1 MNKRYKQQPAPAKGF
16 TIIEVVLVLA
26 IAGLIFLMVFIA
38 LPALQ
43 RGQRDAQRKQD
54 LSRISVQMTN
64 YLSSSRGAIPTT
76 DAQLTNFIKNYLRRD
91 SDKANTSLTSHQSG
105 DDYKDPDGNNYTMGW
120 NTLPTADSNGVAV
133 IGYYPSKLCDANS
146 GNGDGVSTTQT
157 APRDYAF
164 TIKLESQGIP
174 YCLDNKS

>member
-1 MNKRYKQQPAPAKGF
+1 MNTRYKQQETPTKGF

-64 YLSSSRGAIPTT
+64 YLSSSRGAIPAS
-76 DAQLTNFIKNYLRRD
+76 DAQLVTFIQNYLRRD
-91 SDKANTSLTSHQSG
+91 SDKTNTNLSSHMTG
-105 DDYKDPDGNNYTMGW
+105 DDYKDPDGNNYTLGW
-120 NTLPTADSNGVAV
+120 NTLPTPDSNGNGVV
-133 IGYYPSKLCDANS
+133 GYYPSKLCDANS
-146 GNGDGVSTTQT
+146 TSGDGVSTTTT

-164 TIKLESQGIP
+164 VIKLESQQIP